1 MWTYDYKTV
10 GFEALVEGVALPSEP
25 WRKLD
30 LPQLF
35 FVYLRSNRPRP
46 EFEVSV
52 FKSNVWDF
60 FLSAKREAYR
70 FAVTWNMSCDDAQM
84 WKYFMRTVCR
94 SREFCGRATF
104 LSILKNGSR
113 HKHKYSRFFSYCYTV
128 HIFSPLYGRFCVWT
142 AVEGCR
148 FITNRLFKKLV
159 LRN

>member
-35 FVYLRSNRPRP
+35 FVYLRSNRRRP

-60 FLSAKREAYR
+60 YPSVKREAYR
-70 FAVTWNMSCDDAQM
+70 FAVTWNMSCGDAQM
-84 WKYFMRTVCR
+84 WKYFMRTVALGNFVVAQLSYPYKKMEAGTNTSDRC
-94 SREFCGRATF
+94 SLVSSHTVI
-104 LSILKNGSR
+104 LSI
-113 HKHKYSRFFSYCYTV
+113 FFAIIWEILC
-128 HIFSPLYGRFCVWT
+128 LD
-142 AVEGCR
+142 CR
-148 FITNRLFKKLV
+148 RRMPFHY
-159 LRN
+159 